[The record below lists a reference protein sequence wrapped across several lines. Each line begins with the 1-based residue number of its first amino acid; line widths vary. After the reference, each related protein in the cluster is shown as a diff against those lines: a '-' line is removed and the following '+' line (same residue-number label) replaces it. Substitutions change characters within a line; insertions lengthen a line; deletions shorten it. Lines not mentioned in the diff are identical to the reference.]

1 MRKAISQ
8 AAVRPATDDT
18 QNFVSWWATAMW
30 CAAALY
36 LLATFQP
43 F

>member
-18 QNFVSWWATAMW
+18 QNFVSWATAMW